1 MKHLGIVKAD
11 TLVAV
16 INWIGIPLIFLYAIS
31 MFLAPWFEVQSDWI
45 YVQKVWD
52 RWQTL
57 NTGMLAFISSVI
69 AFNIAKF
76 NSNKQRERRFI
87 AARAF
92 LPHALSALTSYFKS
106 SSRLMLEAWER
117 LGDPG
122 LDRSRPLEANF
133 PELPEEYKETFSRC
147 IADAEPDVGDYLAY
161 ILMRLQVHHSRL
173 RELNDSFSEG
183 NRSVLVRENI
193 KSYMYRL
200 GELQALT
207 NRLFDFARGFE
218 SFGGSDLDWDDYSNA
233 YSNLDIWPEDID
245 DLEGFTQRAIA
256 RSKSN
261 IDA

>member
-1 MKHLGIVKAD
+1 
-11 TLVAV
+11 
-16 INWIGIPLIFLYAIS
+16 
-31 MFLAPWFEVQSDWI
+31 MFLAPWIEGQSDWI

-69 AFNIAKF
+69 ALNIAKF

-92 LPHALSALTSYFKS
+92 LPHALSELTSYFKS
-106 SSRLMLEAWER
+106 SSRLLIEAWER
-117 LGDPG
+117 CGDPG
-122 LDRSRPLEANF
+122 LDRSHPLEADF

-147 IADAEPDVGDYLAY
+147 IADAESDVGDYLAY

-183 NRSVLVRENI
+183 SRNVPVRENI
-193 KSYMYRL
+193 KSYTYRL

-207 NRLFDFARGFE
+207 NRLFDFARGFAYLA
-218 SFGGSDLDWDDYSNA
+218 GSDLEWDDYSNA
-233 YSNLDIWPEDID
+233 YSNLDIWLEDID
-245 DLEGFTQRAIA
+245 DLEGFTRRAIA

-261 IDA
+261 SDA